1 MHSTFTK
8 RVVASLVCF
17 AFLALI
23 VPGAVH
29 AEKKAAK
36 SDAQTWASKQL
47 TTLYALFPFLAG
59 LLKLGLPGLPAK
71 EMPKKSG
78 NTPTLGARPTGDL
91 PPGQPSDG
99 D

>member
-1 MHSTFTK
+1 MHSTLTK
-8 RVVASLVCF
+8 RIVASLACL

-29 AEKKAAK
+29 AEKKAVK

-47 TTLYALFPFLAG
+47 ATLYALFPFLAG
-59 LLKLGLPGLPAK
+59 LLKLGLPGLPVK

-78 NTPTLGARPTGDL
+78 NTPTPSVRPTGDL